1 MTPLPVL
8 YTIADGAFGDPV
20 EIAKS
25 LVAGGA
31 RLVQIRDKHAA
42 SGLLLSRSTA
52 IVAAAPTHVQ
62 VLVNDRIDIALL
74 AGASGAHI
82 GQDDLPPGASR
93 KLMGA
98 GKILGLSTH
107 GRDQAIAAD
116 DAPVDYV
123 AVGPIFPTTTKTNPD
138 AAIGLEGLAEI
149 CGLLRKPVVAIGGI
163 RLDNVAD
170 VMAAGAASVAV
181 IADLIGQGD
190 IEARTRKFL
199 ERCVM

>member
-1 MTPLPVL
+1 MTQLPLL

-52 IVAAAPTHVQ
+52 IAAAAPTGVQ
-62 VLVNDRIDIALL
+62 ILVNDRIDIALL

-82 GQDDLPPGASR
+82 GQRDLPPGASR
-93 KLMGA
+93 KLLGA

-123 AVGPIFPTTTKTNPD
+123 AVGPIFQTTTKTNPD
-138 AAIGLEGLAEI
+138 AAIGLEELADI
-149 CGLLRKPVVAIGGI
+149 CDLLSKPVVAIGGI

-190 IEARTRKFL
+190 IKARTGKFL
-199 ERCVM
+199 DQLR